1 MSKTKLDF
9 KNINHQIV
17 ISALAGLIDDGYTAR
32 EVLELME
39 DCKNQLF
46 FALREMEIENKKK
59 RGEINGS

>member
-1 MSKTKLDF
+1 MNKTKIDF
-9 KNINHQIV
+9 KNTNHQML

-46 FALREMEIENKKK
+46 FALREMEIENREK
-59 RGEINGS
+59 RGD